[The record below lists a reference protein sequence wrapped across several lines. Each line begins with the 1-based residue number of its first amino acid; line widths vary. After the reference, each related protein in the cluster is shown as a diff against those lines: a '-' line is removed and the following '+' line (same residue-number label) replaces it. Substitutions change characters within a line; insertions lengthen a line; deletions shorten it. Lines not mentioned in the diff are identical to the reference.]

1 MSGATYEIQGYLVVL
16 DKIAF
21 ITRVFQPE
29 EQQSYQFNIR
39 FHGDVRLA
47 PQYPAR
53 HEAELARELL
63 IKALK
68 EYLSSTN
75 KPS

>member
-1 MSGATYEIQGYLVVL
+1 MSGATYELQGYLIVL
-16 DKIAF
+16 GKIAF

-29 EQQSYQFNIR
+29 EQQGYQFNIR
-39 FHGDVRLA
+39 FQGDLRLS
-47 PQYPAR
+47 PQFPAR

-68 EYLSSTN
+68 EHLSG
-75 KPS
+75 